1 MAELSVTGARWIRA
15 ENDARIASGLV
26 QDVGMPQA
34 LANILASRGITREQV
49 ALWLDPKIRDLM
61 PDPSSLSDMDTAAS
75 RLAEAVMAGEK
86 IGVFGDYDVDGA
98 CSAAL
103 IHGVLTSLGVEVS
116 VHIPDR
122 FLEGY
127 GPNLPALMKLKEQGC
142 GLIVTVDCGITAHKP
157 VEAAVN
163 SGVEVIII
171 DHHIPGP
178 DLPRVAAVVN
188 PNRLDDDGSLGH
200 LAAAGVTFLV
210 MVALVRHLRGMGFFD
225 DGREAPDL
233 MAELDLVA
241 LATVADVVPL
251 RGLNRA
257 FVRSGLAVMGRRQRA
272 GLAALADCGRMDTAP
287 DTHALGFI
295 LGPRINA
302 GGRIGQSHLGVDL
315 LIARDTIKAQAI
327 AIELDQL
334 NTQRR
339 TIDQGVADAA
349 IASIPVAD
357 GQPAPAFVMAVGE
370 DWHQGVIGIAAS
382 RLKDHFNRP
391 AAVVSLISDGEG
403 RIEGKASA
411 RSIAPFKL
419 GEAII
424 SAVQEGLLLAGGG
437 HDMAAGFTL
446 DPDKREAFEA
456 SMIARA
462 EKAFGADGPIRENR
476 VDSGLAAGHCS
487 LDLLTWID
495 RAGPWGVGFPEPLFM
510 LENTA
515 INPVRVIGKDGS
527 HRAFRISD
535 ATGSVDGV
543 AFRVAGTP
551 LAGALDGAGDGSRFD
566 LLGRLNRNN
575 FNGRE
580 KVQFILTDLRQSNV

>member
-1 MAELSVTGARWIRA
+1 
-15 ENDARIASGLV
+15 
-26 QDVGMPQA
+26 
-34 LANILASRGITREQV
+34 
-49 ALWLDPKIRDLM
+49 
-61 PDPSSLSDMDTAAS
+61 
-75 RLAEAVMAGEK
+75 
-86 IGVFGDYDVDGA
+86 
-98 CSAAL
+98 
-103 IHGVLTSLGVEVS
+103 
-116 VHIPDR
+116 
-122 FLEGY
+122 
-127 GPNLPALMKLKEQGC
+127 
-142 GLIVTVDCGITAHKP
+142 
-157 VEAAVN
+157 
-163 SGVEVIII
+163 
-171 DHHIPGP
+171 
-178 DLPRVAAVVN
+178 
-188 PNRLDDDGSLGH
+188 
-200 LAAAGVTFLV
+200 
-210 MVALVRHLRGMGFFD
+210 
-225 DGREAPDL
+225 
-233 MAELDLVA
+233 
-241 LATVADVVPL
+241 
-251 RGLNRA
+251 
-257 FVRSGLAVMGRRQRA
+257 
-272 GLAALADCGRMDTAP
+272 
-287 DTHALGFI
+287 
-295 LGPRINA
+295 
-302 GGRIGQSHLGVDL
+302 
-315 LIARDTIKAQAI
+315 
-327 AIELDQL
+327 
-334 NTQRR
+334 
-339 TIDQGVADAA
+339 
-349 IASIPVAD
+349 
-357 GQPAPAFVMAVGE
+357 MAVGE

-543 AFRVAGTP
+543 AFRVAGKP